1 MLLYEATYL
10 MTVTI
15 ESRVR
20 ITHYLPSGRYQVAMV
35 PYIKDDN
42 DTMIPMA
49 PPSCSTR
56 LLRINLGQYALHIT
70 FFLLLT
76 VILSGIGTHFW
87 QEGQEKELHAEMVKE
102 RVSLS
107 AYASY
112 YGQCPLSRSGWAMT
126 VQGQMR
132 RSWSRS
138 ILTVSSGRLVS

>member
-1 MLLYEATYL
+1 MTATN
-10 MTVTI
+10 

-70 FFLLLT
+70 FFLLFT

-87 QEGQEKELHAEMVKE
+87 QEGQEREFQAEMVKE

-107 AYASY
+107 AIVLYVV
-112 YGQCPLSRSGWAMT
+112 T
-126 VQGQMR
+126 VPCLDQAG
-132 RSWSRS
+132 
-138 ILTVSSGRLVS
+138 L

>member
-1 MLLYEATYL
+1 M
-10 MTVTI
+10 
-15 ESRVR
+15 R

-70 FFLLLT
+70 FFLLFS

-87 QEGQEKELHAEMVKE
+87 QEGQEKEFQAEMVKE
-102 RVSLS
+102 RVSLPDIIYS
-107 AYASY
+107 SLA
-112 YGQCPLSRSGWAMT
+112 L
-126 VQGQMR
+126 VQ
-132 RSWSRS
+132 
-138 ILTVSSGRLVS
+138 IRLGYDSPVADPEELEPFNPDSELGEIGE

>member
-1 MLLYEATYL
+1 
-10 MTVTI
+10 MTVTN

-87 QEGQEKELHAEMVKE
+87 QEGQEKELHAEMMKE

-107 AYASY
+107 ANAWY

-126 VQGQMR
+126 VQGRMR

>member
-1 MLLYEATYL
+1 M
-10 MTVTI
+10 
-15 ESRVR
+15 R

-70 FFLLLT
+70 FFLLFT

-87 QEGQEKELHAEMVKE
+87 QEGQEKDFQAEMVKE
-102 RVSLS
+102 RVRLPVIILFSDHSSLS
-107 AYASY
+107 R
-112 YGQCPLSRSGWAMT
+112 LGWVMT
-126 VQGQMR
+126 AQWRMWR
-132 RSWSRS
+132 NWSHL
-138 ILTVSSGRLVS
+138 ILTASSGR